1 MPLSR
6 HCIVIVDAALSIHH
20 LGVEG
25 NVPHIVLIACD
36 MVRRSTAITS
46 WVICLLRLVT
56 NRLIPTEECWRIL
69 ASLLMLFVNHCSIN
83 QMGLLLLGTWV
94 VPNHMLMMIRLMR
107 SIPLLRNT
115 IWFHRSLNY
124 LYRSL
129 RMAHHLTLT
138 CKKKRSNK
146 IGKNKRV
153 GQIMINIRS
162 IIAKRSVLNNWNQNA
177 YGRYLLEV
185 LGNLAA
191 VMLSCIGEH
200 LCLTAHLLLIAVGRA
215 MWNLNEPRLHVRR
228 QPLGSDALRV
238 LLLALRHMLRLLV
251 LLLHLIVNND
261 SGSDEID
268 NLWYG

>member
-1 MPLSR
+1 
-6 HCIVIVDAALSIHH
+6 
-20 LGVEG
+20 
-25 NVPHIVLIACD
+25 
-36 MVRRSTAITS
+36 
-46 WVICLLRLVT
+46 
-56 NRLIPTEECWRIL
+56 
-69 ASLLMLFVNHCSIN
+69 
-83 QMGLLLLGTWV
+83 
-94 VPNHMLMMIRLMR
+94 
-107 SIPLLRNT
+107 
-115 IWFHRSLNY
+115 
-124 LYRSL
+124 
-129 RMAHHLTLT
+129 
-138 CKKKRSNK
+138 
-146 IGKNKRV
+146 
-153 GQIMINIRS
+153 MINIRS

-261 SGSDEID
+261 FGSDEID
-268 NLWYG
+268 NL